1 MFDFGR
7 GAIYLSTELTDMRK
21 SFDTL
26 AALVQSRL
34 GSDPTSGDAFVFI
47 GKRSNRL
54 KVLIWEDSGYWLC
67 AKRLEQGTFSIPASD
82 GRALRLSA
90 AQWRLLLEGIV
101 VLTSKRLKRYVGVGR
116 TPAK

>member
-7 GAIYLSTELTDMRK
+7 GTIYLSTELTDMRK

-34 GSDPTSGDAFVFI
+34 GRDPTSGDAFVFI
-47 GKRSNRL
+47 GKRKNRL
-54 KVLIWEDSGYWLC
+54 KFLIWEDSGYWLC
-67 AKRLEQGTFSIPASD
+67 AKRLEQGTFAIPTSD
-82 GRALRLSA
+82 GGALRLSA

-101 VLTSKRLKRYVGVGR
+101 VLTSRRLKRYER
-116 TPAK
+116 RLTPV